1 MTTLLLIALVGF
13 VMYAFPFIPFVLLHF
28 VKMALYM
35 CKDMFAYI
43 KGRKWKKYANYGVYI
58 YGGLY
63 GGGKS
68 LSISKYC
75 TEIYKKY
82 DNVKFISN
90 IDLHNVPYE
99 KFEYFEQLMDD
110 QDYDGQCIIYVID
123 EIGSLMNA
131 RNYKNNRI
139 GETQFLYTLN
149 QIRKQNKTLLLASQ
163 RFGMCDKNF
172 RQCAVQW
179 VECSK
184 TWRVVSQTIYD
195 PYDLECSLNPKLVKP
210 IKRKKY
216 FLATDK
222 MFKAYDTKQ
231 LVKDFKD
238 KFNKD
243 EFNPIVVEPMDNSLD
258 GDLSQA
264 RRLTHRGKR
273 RKGF

>member
-1 MTTLLLIALVGF
+1 MIYFLVICLICFL
-13 VMYAFPFIPFVLLHF
+13 MYAFPLIPFIFTHIAKILF
-28 VKMALYM
+28 YA
-35 CKDMFAYI
+35 CKDMYMYI
-43 KGRKWKKYANYGVYI
+43 KGRKWKKYANYGIYI

-75 TEIYKKY
+75 EEIYRHY

-90 IDLHNVPYE
+90 IDLHNVPYT
-99 KFEYFEQLMDD
+99 KFEFFEQLMDE
-110 QDYDGQCIIYVID
+110 QDYEGQCIIYVID
-123 EIGSLMNA
+123 EIGSLMNS

-172 RQCAVQW
+172 RQCAVEW
-179 VECSK
+179 IECSK
-184 TWRVVSQTIYD
+184 FWRIVKQTIYD

-210 IKRKKY
+210 IKRSSFY
-216 FLATDK
+216 FATDK
-222 MFKAYDTKQ
+222 MFNAYDTRQ

-243 EFNPIVVEPMDNSLD
+243 EFNPIIVEPSDKSLD

-264 RRLTHRGKR
+264 KRLTFKGKR

>member
-1 MTTLLLIALVGF
+1 MAFVVILV
-13 VMYAFPFIPFVLLHF
+13 VLAVAYAFPIVPFIFTHIGHLVWYA
-28 VKMALYM
+28 VKDIY
-35 CKDMFAYI
+35 KYI
-43 KGRKWKKYANYGVYI
+43 KGRKWKKYNNYGIYI

-75 TEIYKKY
+75 TEVYKHY

-90 IDLHNVPYE
+90 IDLHNVPFE
-99 KFEYFEQLMDD
+99 RFEYFEQLMSEP
-110 QDYDGQCIIYVID
+110 DYDGQCIIFVID

-179 VECSK
+179 IECSK
-184 TWRVVSQTIYD
+184 FWRICTQTIYD

-210 IKRKKY
+210 IKRQKV

-222 MFKAYDTKQ
+222 LFNAYDTKQ
-231 LVKDFKD
+231 LVRDFKD
-238 KFNKD
+238 KFDKN
-243 EFNPIVVEPMDNSLD
+243 EFNPIVVEPLDNGLEGSL
-258 GDLSQA
+258 GQA
-264 RRLTHRGKR
+264 RRLSHKGKR

>member
-1 MTTLLLIALVGF
+1 MIYIIIGLIVF
-13 VMYAFPFIPFVLLHF
+13 ISFCFPVIPFIFSHLF
-28 VKMALYM
+28 SIIYYSVKDIISFF
-35 CKDMFAYI
+35 KI
-43 KGRKWKKYANYGVYI
+43 KNLKIYENYGIYI

-68 LSISKYC
+68 LSITKYC
-75 TEIYKKY
+75 EEIYKKY

-90 IDLHNVPYE
+90 IDLHNVPFE
-99 KFEYFEQLMDD
+99 KFEYFEQLMDLP
-110 QDYDGQCIIYVID
+110 DYDGQCIIYVID

-179 VECSK
+179 IECSK
-184 TWRVVSQTIYD
+184 FWRICSQLVYD

-210 IKRKKY
+210 IKRKSF

-222 MFKAYDTKQ
+222 LFNAYDTKQ

-238 KFNKD
+238 NFDKNN
-243 EFNPIVVEPMDNSLD
+243 FNPIVVEPIDTSLA
-258 GDLSQA
+258 GDLSMA
-264 RRLTHRGKR
+264 RKLSHKGKR

>member
-1 MTTLLLIALVGF
+1 
-13 VMYAFPFIPFVLLHF
+13 
-28 VKMALYM
+28 
-35 CKDMFAYI
+35 
-43 KGRKWKKYANYGVYI
+43 
-58 YGGLY
+58 
-63 GGGKS
+63 
-68 LSISKYC
+68 
-75 TEIYKKY
+75 
-82 DNVKFISN
+82 
-90 IDLHNVPYE
+90 
-99 KFEYFEQLMDD
+99 
-110 QDYDGQCIIYVID
+110 
-123 EIGSLMNA
+123 MNA

-179 VECSK
+179 IECSK

-258 GDLSQA
+258 GNLSQA

>member
-1 MTTLLLIALVGF
+1 MFPSV
-13 VMYAFPFIPFVLLHF
+13 VPFIFTHIVQLIYYA
-28 VKMALYM
+28 VKDLY
-35 CKDMFAYI
+35 KYI
-43 KGRKWKKYANYGVYI
+43 KGRIWKKYDKYGIYI

-63 GGGKS
+63 GSGKT
-68 LSISKYC
+68 LSIARYC
-75 TEIYKKY
+75 TKIYKHY

-90 IDLHNVPYE
+90 IDLHNIPFE
-99 KFEYFEQLMDD
+99 RFEYFEQLMEEP
-110 QDYDGQCIIYVID
+110 DYDGQCIVYVID

-179 VECSK
+179 IECSK
-184 TWRVVSQTIYD
+184 IWRIVSQTIYD

-216 FLATDK
+216 FFATDK

-243 EFNPIVVEPMDNSLD
+243 EFNPIVVEPLDNSLD

-264 RRLTHRGKR
+264 RRLTHKGKR
-273 RKGF
+273 RRGF

>member
-1 MTTLLLIALVGF
+1 MIYIIIGLIVF
-13 VMYAFPFIPFVLLHF
+13 VSFCFPVIPFIFSHLF
-28 VKMALYM
+28 SIIYYSVKDIISFF
-35 CKDMFAYI
+35 KN
-43 KGRKWKKYANYGVYI
+43 KKWRIYENYGIYI

-68 LSISKYC
+68 LSITKYC
-75 TEIYKKY
+75 EEIYKKY
-82 DNVKFISN
+82 NNVKFISN

-99 KFEYFEQLMDD
+99 KFEYFEQLMDSP
-110 QDYDGQCIIYVID
+110 DYDGQCIIYVID

-179 VECSK
+179 IECSK
-184 TWRVVSQTIYD
+184 FWRICSQLVYD

-210 IKRKKY
+210 IKRKSF

-222 MFKAYDTKQ
+222 LFNAYDTKQ

-238 KFNKD
+238 NFDKNN
-243 EFNPIVVEPMDNSLD
+243 FNPIVVEPNDTSLA
-258 GDLSQA
+258 GDLSMA
-264 RRLTHRGKR
+264 RRLSHKGKR

>member
-1 MTTLLLIALVGF
+1 MTLVILILMFIIGYSFPVI
-13 VMYAFPFIPFVLLHF
+13 PFILTHIPHLLYY
-28 VKMALYM
+28 AI
-35 CKDMFAYI
+35 KDIYKYI
-43 KGRKWKKYANYGVYI
+43 KGRKWKKYSNYGIYI

-75 TEIYKKY
+75 REIYKRY
-82 DNVKFISN
+82 DNIKFISN
-90 IDLHNVPYE
+90 IDLHDVPFE
-99 KFEYFEQLMDD
+99 RFEYFEQLMDE
-110 QDYDGQCIIYVID
+110 QDYDGQCIVYVID
-123 EIGSLMNA
+123 EVGSLMNS

-179 VECSK
+179 LECSK
-184 TWRVVSQTIYD
+184 TWRICTQTIYD
-195 PYDLECSLNPKLVKP
+195 PYDLECSLNPKLVSP
-210 IKRKKY
+210 IKRKKV
-216 FLATDK
+216 FLATD
-222 MFKAYDTKQ
+222 ALYNSYDTKQ

-238 KFNKD
+238 KFNRD
-243 EFNPIVVEPMDNSLD
+243 EFNPIVVEPLDNSLE
-258 GDLSQA
+258 GTLGQA

>member
-1 MTTLLLIALVGF
+1 M
-13 VMYAFPFIPFVLLHF
+13 PFIFTHIVQLIYYA
-28 VKMALYM
+28 VKDLY
-35 CKDMFAYI
+35 KYI
-43 KGRKWKKYANYGVYI
+43 KGRIWKKYDKYGIYI

-63 GGGKS
+63 GSGKT
-68 LSISKYC
+68 LSIARYC
-75 TEIYKKY
+75 TKIYKHY

-90 IDLHNVPYE
+90 IDLHNIPFE
-99 KFEYFEQLMDD
+99 RFEYFEQLMEEP
-110 QDYDGQCIIYVID
+110 DYDGQCIVYVID

-179 VECSK
+179 IECSK
-184 TWRVVSQTIYD
+184 IWRIVSQTIYD

-216 FLATDK
+216 FLQQIKCLRLTI
-222 MFKAYDTKQ
+222 Q
-231 LVKDFKD
+231 
-238 KFNKD
+238 
-243 EFNPIVVEPMDNSLD
+243 NSL
-258 GDLSQA
+258 LRTSKTSLIKTNLT
-264 RRLTHRGKR
+264 RLWLNL
-273 RKGF
+273 